1 MPTNL
6 DTLRAQPLS
15 LIAPATQTLA
25 DGGSIGAW
33 RREME
38 VAIRRSQTAA
48 YIAAASERLGV
59 SPKLFKGLSKV
70 ERAELN
76 KMIATQLKYLDGFT
90 ADLRAGKLTMAQA
103 QARAALYSG
112 ATRGTFYAT
121 RYPALTAVPG
131 DGSTPCMGNCKCFL
145 EEKGNKVYWRLSAAE
160 HCAGCVAMAAGS
172 PYGAEDDVADA
183 APVAAAP
190 AQQADSLEDTD
201 AKLRDAGLVTDTQMT
216 DDERTSLQW
225 YQGVGHDR
233 INAELRGSTKIRDQ
247 YTLDRTTENLDSI
260 MDRSKLD
267 QEVTVY
273 RGMYPETPQA
283 EAEVARFQPG
293 ATVRDLGYV
302 STTASTD
309 VAQRFGSDAVNISIR
324 VPKDTP
330 AIYMPTA
337 APLRMT
343 SQGKQNEYE
352 LLLGRNLEY
361 RVVSRTERDG
371 GVDIELEVIP

>member
-1 MPTNL
+1 MTVNL

-15 LIAPATQTLA
+15 LIAPATQALA

-76 KMIATQLKYLDGFT
+76 KLIATQLKYLDGFT

-121 RYPALTAVPG
+121 RYPGLNQVPG

-145 EEKGNKVYWRLSAAE
+145 EEKGKKVYWRLSAAE

-172 PYGAEDDVADA
+172 PYGVGDDVADE
-183 APVAAAP
+183 AP
-190 AQQADSLEDTD
+190 AQQAASTEDTD
-201 AKLRDAGLVTDTQMT
+201 AALRSAGLVADKRMS
-216 DDERTSLQW
+216 DEERTSLQW

-233 INAELRGSTKIRDQ
+233 INAELRGSARVRDQ

-260 MDRSKLD
+260 MDRSKLNR
-267 QEVTVY
+267 EVTVY

-324 VPKDTP
+324 VPKGTP

-361 RVVSRTERDG
+361 RVVSRTERDD